1 MVEECRQPPE
11 TIDLRLYNQ
20 AETRFSSRKQ
30 NVYVTNDYKCNYKCK
45 NVTKFQMQTIFLMM

>member
-30 NVYVTNDYKCNYKCK
+30 NVYVTNDYKCNKIK
-45 NVTKFQMQTIFLMM
+45 INFEMRE